1 MVLTMPN
8 KRHVAMVGALMLTA
22 TIAAAQPAP
31 SCSGPGIAFG
41 VTSYRCASC
50 GVKQS
55 PGVRTQFVF
64 EAEPVVLETTVASML
79 EAGDVVVAVDRKPI
93 MTQAGSDAFTYPTA
107 SSSIVTVRRGGQTSD
122 VEATT
127 LACRVDSRAA
137 VASSGEGLLTVVDG
151 VVVPTL
157 GGVPRSDI
165 ESVEV
170 LKGPLAASLYGANA
184 STGVIIIKTKSG
196 KPPEG
201 SRQSTE
207 GVGRQ
212 GNAPLIIIDGVPQTV
227 SPAIAATP
235 SQTTNANFGFA
246 LECPTSCGRSEWRGM
261 GQPLRFETHPRV
273 VELAPNGA
281 AEQAG
286 MRVGDVVTHI
296 DGQSVLGKQGMQL
309 TGDGRSRTMRVTVK
323 RAGSEVNFTLNA
335 R

>member
-1 MVLTMPN
+1 MPN
-8 KRHVAMVGALMLTA
+8 KRHVAMLGALMFTA
-22 TIAAAQPAP
+22 TAAAAQTAP

-79 EAGDVVVAVDRKPI
+79 KAGDVVVAVDRMPI
-93 MTQAGSDAFTYPTA
+93 MTQAGSDAFTYPRA
-107 SSSIVTVRRGGQTSD
+107 SSSVVTVRRGGQTTD

-127 LACRVDSRAA
+127 LPCRVHSRAA
-137 VASSGEGLLTVVDG
+137 VASSGDGLLTVVDG

-207 GVGRQ
+207 GVGRR

-227 SPAIAATP
+227 NPAVTADP
-235 SQTTNANFGFA
+235 PRTTNKNFGFA
-246 LECPTSCGRSEWRGM
+246 IECPTSCGRAEWHGM
-261 GQPLRFETHPRV
+261 GKPLRFETHPRV
-273 VELAPNGA
+273 VDLAPNGA

-296 DGQSVLGKQGMQL
+296 DGQSVLSKRGTQL
-309 TGDGRSRTMRVTVK
+309 TGDGRSPTMRVTVK
-323 RAGSEVNFTLNA
+323 RDGSEVNFTLTA

>member
-1 MVLTMPN
+1 MVLIMPN
-8 KRHVAMVGALMLTA
+8 KRDVTILGALMFTA
-22 TIAAAQPAP
+22 TAVTAQTAP

-50 GVKQS
+50 GLKQS
-55 PGVRTQFVF
+55 PGIRTQFVF
-64 EAEPVVLETTVASML
+64 EAEPVVLETMVTSML
-79 EAGDVVVAVDRKPI
+79 KAGDVVVAVDRKPI
-93 MTQAGSDAFTYPTA
+93 MTQAGSDAFTYPAA
-107 SSSIVTVRRGGQTSD
+107 SSAVVTVRRGGQTTD

-127 LACRVDSRAA
+127 LTCRVDGRAA
-137 VASSGEGLLTVVDG
+137 VASYGDGLLTVVDG

-170 LKGPLAASLYGANA
+170 LKGALAASLYGANA
-184 STGVIIIKTKSG
+184 TTGVIVIKTKSG
-196 KPPEG
+196 KPPQPN
-201 SRQSTE
+201 RQSTE
-207 GVGRQ
+207 GVGRL

-227 SPAIAATP
+227 SPALTADA
-235 SQTTNANFGFA
+235 QRTTNKNFGFA
-246 LECPTSCGRSEWRGM
+246 LECPTSCGRSEWHGT
-261 GQPLRFETHPRV
+261 GEPLRFETHPRV

-296 DGQSVLGKQGMQL
+296 DGQSVLGKRGMPL

-323 RAGSEVNFTLNA
+323 RDGSEVNFTLNA